1 MSIPEVFFRET
12 IDINRYSNA
21 VSVDLV
27 RTYNDVILL
36 AARKLNAINIRQAK
50 AGEGVVI
57 APQTKK
63 RLRAIIA
70 QSKSSLDKWSRA
82 SSKKMIK
89 EIEGLAKVQAGFIEN
104 ELKKA
109 VKSGNIPINSVAI
122 SPKYAESFVTTDP
135 TKVNIFTSKQFTE
148 DDFKKFG
155 SGKFEL
161 TARQGAM
168 QTLPNGETVEK
179 AFRGIAT
186 RQQEGLARTIRQ
198 GVFSGESTQ
207 QIASRMIGRL
217 EFGQK
222 GSVKQIAQAG
232 GELTKLANHQIQT
245 IVRTSVNQVQNQAS
259 QAVYA
264 ANSKVAPK
272 YEYVATLD
280 SRTSPICK
288 RLDGR
293 KFEYN
298 KGPTPPQ
305 HFNCR
310 STTVPVVDYAGL
322 KKQKG
327 FEDLTPPP
335 KGKVV
340 TRPTGE
346 GTGRVPQ
353 DTQYGDWLLGQD
365 KKLKVKTLGNEQ
377 KVRYFERLAKK
388 EGSGQKAIRKMVRED
403 GSERSLKDLERLYG
417 KPSDITIKIPK
428 PKPVTKPTIT
438 ITNQA
443 RLEELAK
450 AARAAERKA
459 KAELKAIKARDPL
472 QPNIAQLQGIN
483 KNNKIQPKDVN
494 DAFNMMDDM
503 EGLAGANAKKLRQFT
518 EQRECFCSWT
528 SGAEIKGRT
537 YDIVNEKTKYLKENA
552 QFRKS
557 LQMAKDRGIKNV
569 KDNAPAFDPI
579 TRELNRNNIE
589 RTKVGLSHITEI
601 LDDGLGSSS
610 AWGHGKFRVYAT
622 TGRTDAYGFTFQG
635 ANHICMKS
643 KPYYR
648 KLKDLKKIKEKVKE
662 SVELAAKGTPQRT
675 ADQGLYRLGYTKAEL
690 KKSFLDRK
698 STVLAEDA
706 WLTTYVHEMGHQI
719 HYVAGRPAMA
729 GTQWIPSRYG
739 GSNYMEQFAET
750 FVQYIFDP
758 VSLKKVSPDA
768 YKWVDD
774 TVAAAL
780 KAPI

>member
-12 IDINRYSNA
+12 IDLNRYSNA
-21 VSVDLV
+21 VSADFV

-50 AGEGVVI
+50 APEGVVI

-70 QSKSSLDKWSRA
+70 QSKSSLDKWQKTTT
-82 SSKKMIK
+82 KKMIK
-89 EIEGLAKVQAGFIEN
+89 EIEGLAKVQAGFIEG

-109 VKSGNIPINSVAI
+109 VKSGNIPINSVAV
-122 SPKYAESFVTTDP
+122 SSKYAESFVTTDP

-198 GVFSGESTQ
+198 GVFSGETTQ

-222 GSVKQIAQAG
+222 GSVRQIAQAG
-232 GELTKLANHQIQT
+232 GEMTKLANHQIQT

-280 SRTSPICK
+280 SRTSPICR

-388 EGSGQKAIRKMVRED
+388 EGSGQKAIRKMIRED

-417 KPSDITIKIPK
+417 KPSAIK
-428 PKPVTKPTIT
+428 PKIKPEVATSQIKTSPVMGTNGVDKYLVDNDIAKTSQEFIEDSLDSLEKLGGLTK
-438 ITNQA
+438 TNV
-443 RLEELAK
+443 K
-450 AARAAERKA
+450 KMRKFM
-459 KAELKAIKARDPL
+459 KKTKL
-472 QPNIAQLQGIN
+472 IN
-483 KNNKIQPKDVN
+483 H
-494 DAFNMMDDM
+494 FNM
-503 EGLAGANAKKLRQFT
+503 
-518 EQRECFCSWT
+518 
-528 SGAEIKGRT
+528 KG
-537 YDIVNEKTKYLKENA
+537 EKT
-552 QFRKS
+552 
-557 LQMAKDRGIKNV
+557 
-569 KDNAPAFDPI
+569 
-579 TRELNRNNIE
+579 
-589 RTKVGLSHITEI
+589 
-601 LDDGLGSSS
+601 
-610 AWGHGKFRVYAT
+610 
-622 TGRTDAYGFTFQG
+622 
-635 ANHICMKS
+635 
-643 KPYYR
+643 
-648 KLKDLKKIKEKVKE
+648 DLKQIKEKFLTGNNLKAFKE
-662 SVELAAKGTPQRT
+662 QLKATEKRFAIQQAKPKMSKEFQEWTSPLTGNIRVQFQILNEGKGVAFDRYMVSQHFKN
-675 ADQGLYRLGYTKAEL
+675 AGGLNLGFTNTNYSIVHTQ
-690 KKSFLDRK
+690 
-698 STVLAEDA
+698 
-706 WLTTYVHEMGHQI
+706 LTTQSKKINLNLAKKMKASATKTLDNNALLHNRGYDFARQNNLKEIWATSQPMSDDMQWFSTFIHETGHQV
-719 HYVAGRPAMA
+719 HFQSGANTLGRQFQKLKGM
-729 GTQWIPSRYG
+729 TFTSEYSRK
-739 GSNYMEQFAET
+739 NTFEQFAEGFT
-750 FVQYIFDP
+750 MYILNP
-758 VSLKKVSPDA
+758 EGLQKN
-768 YKWVDD
+768 
-774 TVAAAL
+774 
-780 KAPI
+780 APRLYNWIDEAIDLAIKEA

>member
-21 VSVDLV
+21 VSADFV

-70 QSKSSLDKWSRA
+70 QSKSSLDKWSKTTT
-82 SSKKMIK
+82 KKMIK
-89 EIEGLAKVQAGFIEN
+89 EIEGLAKVQAGFIEG
-104 ELKKA
+104 ELKKV
-109 VKSGNIPINSVAI
+109 VKSGNIPINSVAV
-122 SPKYAESFVTTDP
+122 SSKYAESFVTTDP

-148 DDFKKFG
+148 DDFKRFG
-155 SGKFEL
+155 QGKFEL

-222 GSVKQIAQAG
+222 GSVRQIAQAG

-417 KPSDITIKIPK
+417 KPRDITIRTKT
-428 PKPVTKPTIT
+428 PKPVAKPVGFER
-438 ITNQA
+438 
-443 RLEELAK
+443 RLVDSSPEQL
-450 AARAAERKA
+450 RKA
-459 KAELKAIKARDPL
+459 GKELMEEVGVL
-472 QPNIAQLQGIN
+472 
-483 KNNKIQPKDVN
+483 DVN
-494 DAFNMMDDM
+494 K
-503 EGLAGANAKKLRQFT
+503 LKKLD
-518 EQRECFCSWT
+518 
-528 SGAEIKGRT
+528 AE
-537 YDIVNEKTKYLKENA
+537 YVKTAKEAATNMAGLDKFDKAKNAYLKYKESFTN
-552 QFRKS
+552 S
-557 LQMAKDRGIKNV
+557 LEKLRNKMLDTPLNDTQIDKFIKNV
-569 KDNAPAFDPI
+569 KITTFNAAQKTELRGQLNEYIRMFNGNGFVDSANGIPAI
-579 TRELNRNNIE
+579 TKIGKAQRASCKFWEGSMTASARTRKVGSKFLNVRKATTFHEISHSVEVANPKLNKYLNKWKLNKGFTDKDKIIDAMENKKASIVKKPTEKLGKPVYKLDDIRRGGYRKDEVALVNEYISPYMGKVYEPYDFSKLGITLDTEPSEVLSMSIE
-589 RTKVGLSHITEI
+589 R
-601 LDDGLGSSS
+601 
-610 AWGHGKFRVYAT
+610 F
-622 TGRTDAYGFTFQG
+622 
-635 ANHICMKS
+635 
-643 KPYYR
+643 
-648 KLKDLKKIKEKVKE
+648 
-662 SVELAAKGTPQRT
+662 
-675 ADQGLYRLGYTKAEL
+675 
-690 KKSFLDRK
+690 
-698 STVLAEDA
+698 
-706 WLTTYVHEMGHQI
+706 
-719 HYVAGRPAMA
+719 A
-729 GTQWIPSRYG
+729 GTESMTKLLMQHPDLFEIVVGMSRATG
-739 GSNYMEQFAET
+739 
-750 FVQYIFDP
+750 
-758 VSLKKVSPDA
+758 L
-768 YKWVDD
+768 
-774 TVAAAL
+774 
-780 KAPI
+780 

>member
-12 IDINRYSNA
+12 IDLNRYSNA
-21 VSVDLV
+21 VSADFV

-70 QSKSSLDKWSRA
+70 QSKSSLDKWSKT
-82 SSKKMIK
+82 STKKMIK

-122 SPKYAESFVTTDP
+122 SSKYAESFVTTDP

-217 EFGQK
+217 EFGQR
-222 GSVKQIAQAG
+222 GSVRQIAQAG

-365 KKLKVKTLGNEQ
+365 KKLKVKTLGNAQ

-417 KPSDITIKIPK
+417 KPRDITIRTKT
-428 PKPVTKPTIT
+428 PKPVAKPVAFERRLVDSSPEQLRKAGRDLIKEVDGLDIDEYTKLG
-438 ITNQA
+438 Q
-443 RLEELAK
+443 EFK
-450 AARAAERKA
+450 AAAGKT
-459 KAELKAIKARDPL
+459 
-472 QPNIAQLQGIN
+472 
-483 KNNKIQPKDVN
+483 
-494 DAFNMMDDM
+494 
-503 EGLAGANAKKLRQFT
+503 GANLDPKLADKLAADF
-518 EQRECFCSWT
+518 EK
-528 SGAEIKGRT
+528 A
-537 YDIVNEKTKYLKENA
+537 KTKYFAYREKFEKQMETLRNKMLETNLNDA
-552 QFRKS
+552 QVDKF
-557 LQMAKDRGIKNV
+557 IKNTKITSWKAPQKTQIRGYLNEYIRMFNGNGFV
-569 KDNAPAFDPI
+569 DSANGVPAITKIGKAKRGSCKFWEGSLTTQFKSSMFGTPTTVSKSTTFHEITHAVEVANPKLNKFMQSWRTNKGFTDKEKIRANMVRKEGMSVYGPSQQVGKPVYRLKDITTIKYDP
-579 TRELNRNNIE
+579 REVAL
-589 RTKVGLSHITEI
+589 V
-601 LDDGLGSSS
+601 DDYL
-610 AWGHGKFRVYAT
+610 
-622 TGRTDAYGFTFQG
+622 DAYMG
-635 ANHICMKS
+635 KVY
-643 KPYYR
+643 KPYDFKR
-648 KLKDLKKIKEKVKE
+648 FGIDEKIEATE
-662 SVELAAKGTPQRT
+662 SLTMTVERFADPQKMGALYKQHPELFELIVGMSRAKG
-675 ADQGLYRLGYTKAEL
+675 L
-690 KKSFLDRK
+690 
-698 STVLAEDA
+698 
-706 WLTTYVHEMGHQI
+706 
-719 HYVAGRPAMA
+719 
-729 GTQWIPSRYG
+729 
-739 GSNYMEQFAET
+739 
-750 FVQYIFDP
+750 
-758 VSLKKVSPDA
+758 
-768 YKWVDD
+768 
-774 TVAAAL
+774 
-780 KAPI
+780 